1 MITIGL
7 GFDGSRSSD
16 WTALRAET
24 MDGVRFTPRYG
35 PLQRP
40 TYWDPKQWPEERIPR
55 SEVTAAVTEIF
66 ATFKV
71 ARFYVDPRHWET
83 QADAWA
89 GEHGEKVV
97 IQWPTNRIARMHEA
111 LVRYQEDI
119 AEGLTSHVPDAE
131 MRRHALH
138 ARKLAKPGDRFIL
151 GKPEQHMKIDLLM
164 ADVLA
169 HEAVCDARAEGWT
182 EKKATPFFRFR

>member
-1 MITIGL
+1 MIPIGL

-35 PLQRP
+35 PSNRP
-40 TYWDPKQWPEERIPR
+40 TFWDPKQWPEERIPR
-55 SEVTAAVTEIF
+55 SEVNAAVAEVF
-66 ATFKV
+66 ATFEV
-71 ARFYVDPRHWET
+71 VRFYVDPRHWET
-83 QADAWA
+83 QADDWESRY
-89 GEHGEKVV
+89 GEDVV
-97 IQWPTNRIARMHEA
+97 VQWPTNRVKRMHEA
-111 LVRYQEDI
+111 LVRYQEDL
-119 AEGLTSHVPDAE
+119 AEGLTKHVPDAE

-138 ARKLAKPGDRFIL
+138 ARKVPKPGDQFIL

-169 HEAVCDARAEGWT
+169 HEAVSDARAAGWGQ
-182 EKKATPFFRFR
+182 KKATPFFRFA